1 MIAHLRGKLLE
12 KQPTRLV
19 VEVGGVGLEVLAS
32 VPTVQAVGKVGDTV
46 SLHTVLIVREDALTL
61 YGFSEAPERA
71 LFLKLLS
78 VSGIGP
84 KLALGALSGPS
95 VAELVTAIREGN
107 LGVLTR
113 LPGIG
118 KKTAE
123 RMSVELRDG
132 LLEFEAAQ
140 VTGAPSAARND
151 AVGALVSLGY
161 NRAAAA
167 AVVDEI
173 LRGAKA
179 ESAEELVRR
188 ALARLSQ
195 R

>member
-12 KQPTRLV
+12 KHPTRLV
-19 VEVGGVGLEVLAS
+19 VETGGVGLEVNVS
-32 VPTVQAVGKVGDTV
+32 VPTVQAVGKVGDLV
-46 SLHTVLIVREDALTL
+46 SLHTVLVVREDALTL
-61 YGFSEAPERA
+61 FGFSEAPERA
-71 LFLKLLS
+71 LFLKLIS

-84 KLALGALSGPS
+84 KTALGALSGPS
-95 VAELVTAIREGN
+95 VPELVTAIREGN

-123 RMSVELRDG
+123 RMSVELRDN
-132 LLEFEAAQ
+132 LLEFEAAEA
-140 VTGAPSAARND
+140 VGTPSAARND

-161 NRAAAA
+161 NRAAGA

-173 LRGAKA
+173 LRGGKV
-179 ESAEELVRR
+179 ESAEDLVRK

>member
-19 VEVGGVGLEVLAS
+19 VEVGGVGLEVS
-32 VPTVQAVGKVGDTV
+32 VPVPTVQATGKVGDMV
-46 SLHTVLIVREDALTL
+46 SLHTVLVVREDALTL
-61 YGFSEAPERA
+61 YGFSEASERA
-71 LFLKLLS
+71 LFLKLLT

-95 VAELVTAIREGN
+95 VPELVAAIREGN
-107 LGVLTR
+107 LAVLTR
-113 LPGIG
+113 LNGIG

-123 RMSVELRDG
+123 RMSVELRDN

-140 VTGAPSAARND
+140 ATGAPSVARND

-173 LRGAKA
+173 LRGGKVDAA
-179 ESAEELVRR
+179 EDLVRR